1 MDLNRGEIYFIRER
15 LGAGFTE
22 FTKIGL
28 VREKEGRSSADRA
41 KEHQTGNPRILSTVK
56 VVQTA
61 FVSTVEKTLHREF
74 ARERYLPGEW
84 FKLDDEQLSRAVAR
98 CQELATTNEAYVPL
112 FEQADQLKV
121 VTASSE
127 VVPPSEAAKEWRIA
141 HACADAGKKLISESL
156 AGYKV
161 FLIEAQLRGADVESY
176 LETTV
181 AAGAKRWKEALF
193 RERYPDIIR
202 LFESEETALVPT
214 FSVEKSKGDDFS
226 SDARLSEVVST
237 TSALNVAVAAAEE
250 TREALDEMFQLHLQ
264 LIGMEPALKE
274 LTSIAEANL
283 KVLCGVSAGIEGV
296 CKWPRAEKVKTV
308 VDTEALSAAYP
319 DEYASCYVIGDSTPR
334 KSLRRGRGAGAP
346 EE

>member
-1 MDLNRGEIYFIRER
+1 MDLKRGEIYFIRER
-15 LGAGFTE
+15 VGTEFTE

-41 KEHQTGNPRILSTVK
+41 KEHQTGNPRLLSTVK

-61 FVSTVEKTLHREF
+61 FVSAVEKTLHREF

-84 FKLDDEQLSRAVAR
+84 FKLDDEQLSRAVVR
-98 CQELATTNEAYVPL
+98 CQELAATNEAYVPL
-112 FEQADQLKV
+112 FEKADQLKL

-127 VVPPSEAAKEWRIA
+127 VAPPSETAKEWRIA
-141 HACADAGKKLISESL
+141 HGCAEAGKKLISES
-156 AGYKV
+156 AARYKS
-161 FLIEAQLRGADVESY
+161 FLIEVQLRGVDVESY

-193 RERYPDIIR
+193 RERYPEIIR

-214 FSVEKSKGDDFS
+214 FSVEKPKGEDFS
-226 SDARLSEVVST
+226 SDARLSEVVFA
-237 TSALNVAVAAAEE
+237 TSALDTAVAAAAE

-283 KVLCGVSAGIEGV
+283 KVLCDVNAGIEGV
-296 CKWPRAEKVKTV
+296 CKWPRAEKVRTV
-308 VDTEALSAAYP
+308 VDAAALSAAHP
-319 DEYASCYVIGDSTPR
+319 DEYASCYVVGDSVQKT
-334 KSLRRGRGAGAP
+334 SLRRGLGAGAA